1 MKKFSILILKI
12 IFLIIGENFVTV
24 LKQKISYSNSLL
36 ILEEGQG
43 EIIVYNSIFCVWTQ
57 DENICRTQVYSH
69 VTIAT
74 DPDNVRFVFA
84 AVKHTILS
92 GIVDEIFNTGSDY
105 LQ

>member
-43 EIIVYNSIFCVWTQ
+43 EIIV
-57 DENICRTQVYSH
+57 
-69 VTIAT
+69 
-74 DPDNVRFVFA
+74 
-84 AVKHTILS
+84 
-92 GIVDEIFNTGSDY
+92 
-105 LQ
+105 